1 MYSVLYKKNK
11 HTKFHG
17 NRYNSF
23 RDTAIT
29 NSRPSPRKICS
40 WGPCITIGTRH
51 QAPYAVILHALSK
64 CFNNIKIALRRAKK
78 VNFFIVIFEIFRS
91 KGKCFWNDIKFYS
104 NAIKTQKQLKNFREN
119 ANLDSNGNS
128 DHKLNLF

>member
-29 NSRPSPRKICS
+29 NSRSPAKFVRGAPVLQLAPAS
-40 WGPCITIGTRH
+40 H
-51 QAPYAVILHALSK
+51 QAPYAVILHAVSK
-64 CFNNIKIALRRAKK
+64 YNQAFNFVLRNVCLVWRKKWRQLRA
-78 VNFFIVIFEIFRS
+78 N
-91 KGKCFWNDIKFYS
+91 
-104 NAIKTQKQLKNFREN
+104 
-119 ANLDSNGNS
+119 
-128 DHKLNLF
+128 